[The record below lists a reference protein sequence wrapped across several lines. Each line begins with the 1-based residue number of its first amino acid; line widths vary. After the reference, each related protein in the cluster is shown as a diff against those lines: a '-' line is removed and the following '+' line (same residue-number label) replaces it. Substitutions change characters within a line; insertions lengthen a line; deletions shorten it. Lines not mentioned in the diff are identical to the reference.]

1 MNKEE
6 LIKYIEKGLDDTD
19 KSRIWI
25 LLKNSNI
32 KGVQIFSQIDEW
44 KRKLI
49 NKEHIEG
56 TPWNIPKKEKAVLAK
71 QFANLCNTGS
81 MFGTD
86 KQ

>member
-6 LIKYIEKGLDDTD
+6 LIQYIEKDLNDID
-19 KSRIWI
+19 KNRIWI
-25 LLKNSNI
+25 LLKNSDI
-32 KGVQIFSQIDEW
+32 KGVQIFGKIDEW

-56 TPWNIPKKEKAVLAK
+56 TPWNIPEKEKAVLAK

-81 MFGTD
+81 IFGAD